1 MVSQEFLTESNLSE
15 YAERIYKA
23 ALEEVEPESLIRKS
37 VSLEG
42 EKAVIQGQNFS
53 LARFDRIFLVSVG
66 KAAPF
71 MAKSL
76 SDILGKRLKGGIAVC
91 PPRIKKKLQR
101 ITCLPGSHPLPDEK
115 SLRAAQRI
123 LKLAQGL
130 GEKDLLF
137 FLVSGGG
144 SAQVCLPARG
154 VSLDEKK
161 RLTEMLL
168 SAGANIAEL
177 NTVRKHLSQIKG
189 GRLARA
195 AFPAT
200 VVSLVISDV
209 VGNDLENI
217 ASGPAYWDSS
227 THEDAYQV
235 LKKYDLWPEAPLS
248 VRTVI
253 ENGMEKRIEETVKRE
268 DPVFGRVHSFIIG
281 DNLLAL
287 KAAERKAGELGFQT
301 SILTS
306 SDQGEA
312 KEAAKN
318 YVSLF
323 LDFIQSPKTPSKPVC
338 LLAGGELTVTVR
350 GKGKGGRNQ
359 EFVLAALNGMK
370 NHPEVIPDWLILSLG
385 SDGIDGPT
393 DAAGA
398 WAGPSTLNRAK
409 KLSLDLRKYLADN
422 DSYNF
427 FKRVGGLIIT
437 GPTQTNVM
445 DIRVFMT
452 VAKGDTYQIQRN
464 SGPCPRI

>member
-1 MVSQEFLTESNLSE
+1 MAQRFQTGSSLLE
-15 YAERIYKA
+15 YAERIFKA
-23 ALEEVEPESLIRKS
+23 ALEEVKPESLVRKS

-42 EKAVIQGQNFS
+42 EKIVIQGQSFS

-76 SDILGKRLKGGIAVC
+76 SDILGKRLEGGIAVC
-91 PPRIKKKLQR
+91 LPQTKKKLQR
-101 ITCLPGSHPLPDEK
+101 ITCLPASHPLPDQK

-123 LKLAQGL
+123 LGLARGL

-144 SAQVCLPARG
+144 SAQVCLPSSG
-154 VSLDEKK
+154 VSLDEKR

-168 SAGANIAEL
+168 SAGASIAEL

-200 VVSLVISDV
+200 VISLVISDV

-217 ASGPAYWDSS
+217 ASGPAHWDSS
-227 THEDAYQV
+227 TYEDAYHV
-235 LKKYDLWPEAPLS
+235 LKKYGLWSGAPLS
-248 VRTVI
+248 VRAVI

-268 DPVFGRVHSFIIG
+268 DLAFSHVHNFIIG

-287 KAAERKAGELGFQT
+287 QAAERKAGELGFQT

-306 SDQGEA
+306 SDRGEA

-323 LDFIQSPKTPSKPVC
+323 LNSIQSIKASSKPVC
-338 LLAGGELTVTVR
+338 LLAGGEITVTVR
-350 GKGKGGRNQ
+350 GKGRGGRNQ
-359 EFVLAALNGMK
+359 EFVLAALDEME

-398 WAGPSTLNRAK
+398 WAGPSILKKAK
-409 KLSLDLRKYLADN
+409 ELSLNLRKYLADN

-445 DIRVFMT
+445 DIRLFMIGGCRSK
-452 VAKGDTYQIQRN
+452 V
-464 SGPCPRI
+464 

>member
-1 MVSQEFLTESNLSE
+1 MSQRFQTESSLME
-15 YAERIYKA
+15 YAERIFKA
-23 ALEEVEPESLIRKS
+23 GLEEVEPESLIRKS
-37 VSLEG
+37 VSLQG
-42 EKAVIQGQNFS
+42 EKIVIQGQSFD

-76 SDILGKRLKGGIAVC
+76 ADILGKRLEAGIAVC
-91 PPRIKKKLQR
+91 LPQTKKKLQR
-101 ITCLPGSHPLPDEK
+101 IRCLYASHPLPDEK
-115 SLRAAQRI
+115 SLRAARSI
-123 LKLAQGL
+123 LELARGL

-144 SAQVCLPARG
+144 SAQVCLPSPG
-154 VSLDEKK
+154 VSLEEKK
-161 RLTEMLL
+161 SLTEMLL

-195 AFPAT
+195 AFPAA
-200 VVSLVISDV
+200 VVSLVVSDV

-217 ASGPAYWDSS
+217 ASGPAHWDSS
-227 THEDAYQV
+227 TYEDAYHV
-235 LKKYDLWPEAPLS
+235 LKKYGLWNEAPLS
-248 VRTVI
+248 VRAVI
-253 ENGMEKRIEETVKRE
+253 EKGMEKRIEETVKRE
-268 DPVFGRVHSFIIG
+268 DPVFNRVRSFIIG

-287 KAAERKAGELGFQT
+287 QAAKRKAGELGFQT

-323 LDFIQSPKTPSKPVC
+323 LDFIQSPKTSSKPVC

-350 GKGKGGRNQ
+350 GKGRGGRNQ
-359 EFVLAALNGMK
+359 EFTLAALDEMK

-398 WAGPSTLNRAK
+398 WAGPSTLKRAK
-409 KLSLDLRKYLADN
+409 KLSLNLRKFLADN
-422 DSYNF
+422 NSYNF
-427 FKRVGGLIIT
+427 FRQVGGLIIT

-445 DIRVFMT
+445 DIRLFMIGGCRSA
-452 VAKGDTYQIQRN
+452 VEKGYEM
-464 SGPCPRI
+464 RIK